1 MAELGF
7 VGQAPQSYQLWLGGS
22 PNQTRL
28 ARPYMDRLHE
38 DNLEKELEPL
48 FACFKQNRNEGES
61 FGDFCDRYTFEA
73 LRTFTETYEPIKAAG
88 SGRRRNRVGV
98 SDELF
103 AKLKA
108 KAKEKG
114 VSMADALEATIGDRL
129 D

>member
-7 VGQAPQSYQLWLGGS
+7 VGQAPKSYQLWLGGS

-28 ARPYMDRLHE
+28 ARPYLEKLHE
-38 DNLEKELEPL
+38 DTLEEQLEPL
-48 FACFKQNRNEGES
+48 FACFKQNRHEGES
-61 FGDFCDRYTFEA
+61 FGDFCDRYTFNS
-73 LRTFTETYEPIKAAG
+73 LRQFTETYTPVKPVG

-108 KAKEKG
+108 KASAEGK
-114 VSMADALEATIGDRL
+114 SIADALEDAVGENL
-129 D
+129 S